1 MMGPC
6 PGGVEAWRV
15 GVGVCPSICVCLGAA
30 APGGLMFG
38 GLVCWWFGVWWFGDW
53 CVGVMLLFPA
63 GGLPRW
69 VGALVLWWCASMY
82 VCCAW
87 GRCPRRFG
95 VVVVWC
101 VGGLVVDVLGVDVV
115 FLMGPRPW
123 RVGVLAVRRCVPM

>member
-1 MMGPC
+1 MGALSPV
-6 PGGVEAWRV
+6 GWRV
-15 GVGVCPSICVCLGAA
+15 GVVVVCVHVCVLCL
-30 APGGLMFG
+30 
-38 GLVCWWFGVWWFGDW
+38 
-53 CVGVMLLFPA
+53 
-63 GGLPRW
+63 
-69 VGALVLWWCASMY
+69 
-82 VCCAW
+82 